1 MIQEAYFICVSAQC
15 QQDRIL
21 NDWESIVAHQNE
33 GHEVLEK
40 EDLINTINA
49 KLNKKKATLL
59 QDLLARIHKIMI
71 NQEDA
76 LISFINQTF
85 FETYKNWKE
94 QIQSYQQ
101 FQDYL
106 LPNQIDQDTTISKL
120 IDVYQNL
127 DNEQLHFFK
136 DCLYQTE
143 YQYNELQKQ
152 IKLHFTKT
160 DQEFKLLQ
168 QSLFNQIKEN
178 KRQREFKLQQYQQ
191 NENKIINL
199 QSVQSQSIPIIQKDK
214 LIINTID
221 NNNMLKEI
229 QLKSDFQNQKDPLI
243 ITEQRDQSQKN
254 HINLQENGNG
264 QNMNNNNNKQN
275 EKQQKYIVLTKQNQ
289 ARKNQNFEQQPHLKQ
304 NIQEQSQSPIL
315 SQEIQYQQQIQSS
328 ENIINCNSTKQIID
342 TIPQNQKLP
351 LRGYKDN
358 QQQLQQQNNNI
369 VQQNTQNSN
378 SKIQLPPDQSI
389 KKNNEIVQEV
399 SLSPQKPP
407 PLKGYKDRQTEEQKV
422 IKLARSNDKRNYLD
436 TDQIKEI
443 QQNTS
448 KRFDIDKSEKH
459 MKYSNKFSTIF
470 SIKECFAIV
479 EGVFKLTEQNQ
490 FHIYIRSSVENYEIE
505 AGMVNLTQI
514 KQKQV
519 FPKIYGINEKGE
531 CLSTQIKTPIQLLL
545 NCSYLFAFI
554 KEEKTLVCL
563 DLMKNI
569 QYAIKLPN
577 DEISDY
583 VFFIKMSNLEVQLI

>member
-1 MIQEAYFICVSAQC
+1 MLQEAYFICVSAQC
-15 QQDRIL
+15 KQDRIL

-40 EDLINTINA
+40 EDLINTINT

-76 LISFINQTF
+76 LISLINQTF

-101 FQDYL
+101 YQDYL
-106 LPNQIDQDTTISKL
+106 LPNQIDEDTKIQKL

-143 YQYNELQKQ
+143 HQYNELQKQ
-152 IKLHFTKT
+152 IKMHFVKT
-160 DQEFKLLQ
+160 EQELKLLQ

-178 KRQREFKLQQYQQ
+178 KRQREYKLQHKL
-191 NENKIINL
+191 NDNKIL
-199 QSVQSQSIPIIQKDK
+199 AHQQYAQQQSIPIFQKDK
-214 LIINTID
+214 LLTNTIE

-229 QLKSDFQNQKDPLI
+229 QLKCDFQIQKDPLNLGDNNQ
-243 ITEQRDQSQKN
+243 QRDQPQKN
-254 HINLQENGNG
+254 HYIHQENGNG
-264 QNMNNNNNKQN
+264 LTTNINNNKLN
-275 EKQQKYIVLTKQNQ
+275 DKPQKYIVLTKQKDV
-289 ARKNQNFEQQPHLKQ
+289 RKNQHFEQQSSLKQ
-304 NIQEQSQSPIL
+304 DYYVQSQSPNLL
-315 SQEIQYQQQIQSS
+315 SEPQEIQSTD
-328 ENIINCNSTKQIID
+328 NIIRANSAKQITDI
-342 TIPQNQKLP
+342 IPQNQPLP

-358 QQQLQQQNNNI
+358 QQQYQNNI
-369 VQQNTQNSN
+369 IQQNTQNMN
-378 SKIQLPPDQSI
+378 SKIIPPPDQSVN
-389 KKNNEIVQEV
+389 KTNDIVHEL

-470 SIKECFAIV
+470 SIKECFAVV

-505 AGMVNLTQI
+505 AGMINLTQI

-519 FPKIYGINEKGE
+519 FPKLYGLNEKGE
-531 CLSTQIKTPIQLLL
+531 CLSSQTKTTIKLLL
-545 NCSYLFAFI
+545 NCSYLFAFR

-569 QYAIKLPN
+569 QYAIQIPN
-577 DEISDY
+577 DENSDY

>member
-1 MIQEAYFICVSAQC
+1 MLQEAYFICVSAQC
-15 QQDRIL
+15 KQDRIL

-76 LISFINQTF
+76 LISLINQTF

-101 FQDYL
+101 YQDYL
-106 LPNQIDQDTTISKL
+106 LPNQIDQDTKISKL

-143 YQYNELQKQ
+143 NQYNELQKQ
-152 IKLHFTKT
+152 IKMHFTKT
-160 DQEFKLLQ
+160 EQEFKLLQ

-178 KRQREFKLQQYQQ
+178 KRQREYKLQHKQ
-191 NENKIINL
+191 NDNKIQVHQNA
-199 QSVQSQSIPIIQKDK
+199 QQQSIPIFQKDK
-214 LIINTID
+214 LLTTNTIE

-229 QLKSDFQNQKDPLI
+229 QLKCDFQIQKDPLNLGDNNQ
-243 ITEQRDQSQKN
+243 QRDQQQKN
-254 HINLQENGNG
+254 HFIHQENGNG
-264 QNMNNNNNKQN
+264 LSTNLNNNKLN
-275 EKQQKYIVLTKQNQ
+275 EKPQKYIVLTKQKEV
-289 ARKNQNFEQQPHLKQ
+289 RKNQHLEQQSSLKQ
-304 NIQEQSQSPIL
+304 GYYEQSQGINLFSEA
-315 SQEIQYQQQIQSS
+315 QEIQSTD
-328 ENIINCNSTKQIID
+328 NINRANSTKQIITE
-342 TIPQNQKLP
+342 TIPQIQALP

-358 QQQLQQQNNNI
+358 QQQQLNNI
-369 VQQNTQNSN
+369 VQQNTQHLN
-378 SKIQLPPDQSI
+378 SKIAPPDESI
-389 KKNNEIVQEV
+389 NKTNNIVHEL

-436 TDQIKEI
+436 TEQIKEI
-443 QQNTS
+443 QSNTS

-470 SIKECFAIV
+470 SIKECFAVV

-505 AGMVNLTQI
+505 AGMINLTQI

-519 FPKIYGINEKGE
+519 FPKLYGINEKGE
-531 CLSTQIKTPIQLLL
+531 CLSSQTKTPIQLLL
-545 NCSYLFAFI
+545 NCSYLFAFR

-569 QYAIKLPN
+569 QYAIQLPN
-577 DEISDY
+577 DENSDY